1 MLSIL
6 LNGRAIGTAQLHN
19 GVLSASC
26 TQESGYIYRLELVG
40 DSCMSMGVMVP
51 LNGEFVLSRSGIT
64 GDNWQYCQVLR
75 SLPGEQICPPL
86 PFALSHGE
94 DVSDWDFCTDELLRD
109 CLCATKGVK
118 SALYL
123 NVRYVYFPLL
133 TDAPCA
139 MAPFFFCMT
148 CFESKG
154 KLYAAIKIADGM
166 PCTV

>member
-40 DSCMSMGVMVP
+40 DSCLSMGVMVP
-51 LNGEFVLSRSGIT
+51 QNGEFVLSRSGIT
-64 GDNWQYCQVLR
+64 SDNWQYCQVLR

-94 DVSDWDFCTDELLRD
+94 DVSNWDFCTDELLLD
-109 CLCATKGVK
+109 CLRAAYGVK
-118 SALYL
+118 TA
-123 NVRYVYFPLL
+123 VHRGERYVYFPLV

-154 KLYAAIKIADGM
+154 KLYAAIKITDGM
-166 PCTV
+166 PAPV